1 MKFSHLRPILFAS
14 LALTLTAAS
23 AQAQTTLYWGGGTS
37 NVANGTALPTTVAGL
52 TGTWGNSTTNWSSAY
67 SPTVYA
73 AWGNGSVANL
83 GYFTDVSGNANMTI
97 SGNKTFN
104 GMVASLAAASSVNRL
119 FTMSATSNTTLTL
132 GGDVA
137 RFLISAAGNTNG
149 VVLGG
154 NLSLGASSTIL
165 LKDGAGLLQIS
176 GNNSDAFTGKVLIRS
191 GQLTK
196 GGGTSLAGV
205 TDFEVSGYRP
215 TATLAQTNGN
225 AGFTA
230 PTLTLNFA
238 NTAGNQTQINDDA
251 VINLGNRGTL
261 ILAGGNAAGTE
272 TIGSLVAQGT
282 GIIENRLGTAGQ
294 VVNFG
299 TLGRGTDG
307 RATYIVT
314 TNSDTLAQNIRITNT
329 TGLATNELLPWLSTS
344 RGEWLSINSTN
355 SNQLTRVAS
364 TNATLNAAN
373 WVSTYNGTSNVR
385 INGAMTNSL
394 TANLSLN
401 SLGFLGTASH
411 SDLNLGGNT
420 LTLDSGAL
428 GLGPESQ
435 NRNNILSNGTIRT
448 SSSKPLYINTGFS
461 NAANL
466 SLDAILAGNMDIYV
480 SGITTVNFGPVIA
493 AAGTPNTYN
502 GTVYVNSGSLVANK
516 DAAITGNVVVA
527 PGGSLLL
534 GRANA
539 TATTSNLTFA
549 RDAVFSTG
557 GFQSTLGGVVTMNG
571 SQWFMGNNVNGV
583 NLNNVGI
590 GLVFNG
596 GAVTY
601 SSSANGALNL
611 LTNVS
616 YAASSETQA
625 VFQRVNPSASAAN
638 GNFIINLNTGSNAGS
653 ANRTFDVADSI
664 TLAAGTP
671 EMLIDTVIANGGSG
685 TTTGGLI
692 KTGNGTLMLTGSNT
706 YTGGTTVNGG
716 TLQLGSITAAA
727 QSNLTGTFGSSGVDA
742 EIITFAN
749 PITGTMAFGQAVT
762 GSGIGGNR
770 TIAGILN
777 DYQVVVNG
785 STVGNATSAATNIA
799 LGAVNRIGSLS
810 GNVTINSGGTVL
822 VNGNA
827 TFSSNSSIA
836 INSGGTLLVDG
847 NTTFSSNSSI
857 AINSGG
863 FFRLGANGTAGSIG
877 TNSTLSNN
885 GTIVFQRSNT
895 LTQGTDFGSGISGTG
910 TLLQAGAGTTILAGT
925 NSFNGTVSVQSGS
938 LVLSGA
944 NAVGSSASLVIGNV
958 GATLSV
964 NASQTAGTLSGN
976 GSVLLASGQT
986 LTLASSSNSTFNG
999 QIQGAG
1005 NLAKA
1010 GTGTLTLA
1018 GANTNNGT
1026 ISISAGTLLFDGA
1039 NSLST
1044 SVASL
1049 NASTAAATLSLADG
1063 TTRNSTISG
1072 SLSLNASAFRF
1083 DLNNTTADFLLV
1095 GGNASLTG
1103 AGKIQLNLIAAP
1115 SSSRT
1120 WDLITATGGL
1130 TSDWVLDD
1138 TSFIPGDFT
1147 WSLSTV
1153 GSTLRLSA
1161 DPSLT
1166 SLWWSGN
1173 QSSLWTTAAN
1183 WSTNS
1188 AGSAASGSAPSSTID
1203 VIFSATVAGNRS
1215 TSLGA
1220 DMSIKSL
1227 RIDDSNDVSIAAGN
1241 TLTLTGSGAGIITIA
1256 AASGTTTID
1265 ATLAGGQAGL
1275 TKSGLGT
1282 LVMNAANSYS
1292 GATTLTAGTLQV
1304 ASLADGGVASSI
1316 GNSSSSASNLV
1327 LGTATLVYTGSN
1339 TTSNRN
1345 FTLSDTTSTTLRVD
1359 NTSTRLTL
1367 TGNSAATTGALVIQG
1382 PGTLALSGSNLH
1394 SGGTTLANGTLQINS
1409 SSALGS
1415 GLFTIQGGTI
1425 DNTSGAPMVLAN
1437 SQSWAGDFTFTGSS
1451 NLTTADVSLSGNR
1464 TVTTV
1469 SGILSVNGSVTG
1481 GGLTKSGAGTLVLA
1495 GNNSYGGSTTVTAG
1509 TLRLQGGAAI
1519 PDAGA
1524 LILNNS
1530 AGVAVSIQNS
1540 ETIGSLQGGGL
1551 SGGAVSIVANATLT
1565 VAETGNQTFAGT
1577 ISGAGN
1583 LTKSGAG
1590 TLTLANTMNATG
1602 GILISGGTLATG
1614 AANIFSSTASIIAN
1628 SATLRLGGNQ
1638 SISHFSGSN
1647 NNLDLSSYALT
1658 INTSGGLN
1666 SLIGGLIT
1674 GTNGTLI
1681 KNGASNLGI
1690 YSSSNTFSGQTILNA
1705 GSITVLNTGTH
1716 FGTSTVTI
1724 NNGTL
1729 TIGGV
1734 TPAVTTNIS
1743 NLVVV
1748 SGTIQS
1754 GGNASNTLTSNG
1766 SIIVE
1771 SGTISLPILGAA
1783 TLSKQSAGVF
1793 VLSGNNT
1800 YSGGTTVSAG
1810 TLRLSGNGTLGTGAI
1825 SISGG
1830 ELDLGAKSLTN
1841 TISGFTGGVLSNGT
1855 LTANGGN
1862 FNVSAGTITAVLAGT
1877 NGLAKSASGTVVLSA
1892 ANTYSGGTT
1901 VSAGT
1906 LRLSGNGTLGT
1917 GAISIS
1923 GGELDL
1929 GAKSLTNTISGLTGG
1944 VLSNGTLTANG
1955 GNFNVSAGTITAVLA
1970 GSNGLV
1976 KSGNGTVALSASNS
1990 YSGATTVNSGTLQ
2003 ATASGALGNS
2013 TVIDVNG
2020 GSFLVTAA
2028 NAVNDTAAINLG
2040 GGRMA
2045 VSGNFSENV
2054 GQLTLS
2060 ADSIIDFSGFSG
2072 VLRFSG
2078 VGSWASGA
2086 NLAIWNWSGT
2096 THYGTQINNYNTP
2109 SNLVFTTVTS
2119 NLTDNLANISFYSD
2133 SGNSFVGSGFEV
2145 SGFTGGGSQIIAVP
2159 ETETYFYAVA
2169 LLAGLVVQYL
2179 GRRAK
2184 RKPLEGHRPA

>member
-1 MKFSHLRPILFAS
+1 MKLLLLRLILFAS
-14 LALTLTAAS
+14 LALTLSLPLRAD
-23 AQAQTTLYWGGGTS
+23 LYWGGGASNITS
-37 NVANGTALPTTVAGL
+37 PTALPTTTAGGNGTWNTTLQNWALSQNGSSYGAWTNNQVANFGFYSNNASEAVTIAGNHTIGGL
-52 TGTWGNSTTNWSSAY
+52 VFSNQPATALNLVLTLNASSSQTLTLAGSSALFLITSSSSAFNGISIGNNITLGSGSATLTKDGTGRLVFGSSSGTANSNAFTGPLSVVSGLVLLDTASSMNGISTASVSTYRSDISAASATLVTGTVPYT
-67 SPTVYA
+67 SPVFQVNLANA
-73 AWGNGSVANL
+73 AGTKLS
-83 GYFTDVSGNANMTI
+83 D
-97 SGNKTFN
+97 
-104 GMVASLAAASSVNRL
+104 SLAVTLQRGEFNVQGGGVSSTETIGQIQLAPYGYLHTSAA
-119 FTMSATSNTTLTL
+119 TAGTTLTL
-132 GGDVA
+132 GNGTVGIDRGTTGLGTMVIGA
-137 RFLISAAGNTNG
+137 NTTTDALPVN
-149 VVLGG
+149 VVL
-154 NLSLGASSTIL
+154 S
-165 LKDGAGLLQIS
+165 
-176 GNNSDAFTGKVLIRS
+176 
-191 GQLTK
+191 
-196 GGGTSLAGV
+196 
-205 TDFEVSGYRP
+205 
-215 TATLAQTNGN
+215 
-225 AGFTA
+225 
-230 PTLTLNFA
+230 
-238 NTAGNQTQINDDA
+238 
-251 VINLGNRGTL
+251 
-261 ILAGGNAAGTE
+261 
-272 TIGSLVAQGT
+272 
-282 GIIENRLGTAGQ
+282 
-294 VVNFG
+294 
-299 TLGRGTDG
+299 
-307 RATYIVT
+307 
-314 TNSDTLAQNIRITNT
+314 NT
-329 TGLATNELLPWLSTS
+329 TGLSKDSLLPWLTTS
-344 RGEWLSINSTN
+344 RAEFVQISSSNNTITRIASTTANSTA
-355 SNQLTRVAS
+355 SNWAAS
-364 TNATLNAAN
+364 YNAT
-373 WVSTYNGTSNVR
+373 SNLRVTTALT
-385 INGAMTNSL
+385 GALGSNLTVNSY
-394 TANLSLN
+394 
-401 SLGFLGTASH
+401 GIIGHGTAS
-411 SDLNLGGNT
+411 LLEIGAGNT
-420 LTLDSGAL
+420 LTINSGAISMA
-428 GLGPESQ
+428 GSG
-435 NRNNILSNGTIRT
+435 NVNYGFSNGTLT
-448 SSSKPLYINTGFS
+448 SGTDKLYLHTGVANSSTLTINSSISGTLDIIKSGAVAAALGGTVANTYTGNLIVNSGDLTLAKSGAVTGAAFVRGGALLSIS
-461 NAANL
+461 NATALAATSNVTVDKKGVLVLGAAANL
-466 SLDAILAGNMDIYV
+466 GGAITLNGGQILQGNTDP
-480 SGITTVNFGPVIA
+480 TF
-493 AAGTPNTYN
+493 
-502 GTVYVNSGSLVANK
+502 SGS
-516 DAAITGNVVVA
+516 
-527 PGGSLLL
+527 
-534 GRANA
+534 
-539 TATTSNLTFA
+539 
-549 RDAVFSTG
+549 
-557 GFQSTLGGVVTMNG
+557 GF
-571 SQWFMGNNVNGV
+571 
-583 NLNNVGI
+583 
-590 GLVFNG
+590 GLQFNG
-596 GAVTY
+596 GLYAFSNTNFPKI
-601 SSSANGALNL
+601 ANL

-616 YAASSETQA
+616 YAESSTESA
-625 VFQRVNPSASAAN
+625 VIRNISN
-638 GNFIINLNTGSNAGS
+638 GTGNLTIQLNTGASAGNAERVFQIG
-653 ANRTFDVADSI
+653 DSLS
-664 TLAAGTP
+664 LAAGTA
-671 EMLIDTVIANGGSG
+671 EMVVEVAIANGGSG
-685 TTTGGLI
+685 STTGSLR
-692 KTGNGTLMLTGSNT
+692 KTGNGTLQFLAPMT
-706 YTGGTTVNGG
+706 YTGGTVIDAG
-716 TLQLGSITAAA
+716 TLQLSTVSRDAKTG
-727 QSNLTGTFGSSGVDA
+727 LTGTTTSLTPKTLTFVEPVASTFIVGQTLNGTNIA
-742 EIITFAN
+742 AGAKIID
-749 PITGTMAFGQAVT
+749 
-762 GSGIGGNR
+762 
-770 TIAGILN
+770 ILN
-777 DYQVVVNG
+777 DYQVVMSAG
-785 STVGNATSAATNIA
+785 ATATGNATNIA
-799 LGAVNRIGSLS
+799 SGNLSLTGRLA
-810 GNVTINSGGTVL
+810 GNVTINSGGT
-822 VNGNA
+822 
-827 TFSSNSSIA
+827 F
-836 INSGGTLLVDG
+836 LVDG
-847 NTTFSSNSSI
+847 NTTFSSGSSI

-863 FFRLGANGTAGSIG
+863 FLRLGANGTAGSIG

-885 GTIVFQRSNT
+885 GTIVFQRSDT
-895 LTQGTDFGSGISGTG
+895 LTQGTDFANGISGTG
-910 TLLQAGAGTTILAGT
+910 TLLQAGSGTTILGGT

-938 LVLSGA
+938 LVLSAA

-964 NASQTAGTLSGN
+964 NASQSAGTLSGN
-976 GSVLLASGQT
+976 GSVVLASSQT

-1026 ISISAGTLLFDGA
+1026 ISISAGTLLFQGA
-1039 NSLST
+1039 SSLST

-1049 NASTAAATLSLADG
+1049 NASTANATLSLADG

-1083 DLNNTTADFLLV
+1083 DLNGTTADFLSV

-1115 SSSRT
+1115 SSGTQRT
-1120 WDLITATGGL
+1120 WDLITAAGAGGL

-1138 TSFIPGDFT
+1138 QSFAAGDFT

-1153 GSTLRLSA
+1153 SNNTTLRLSA
-1161 DPSLT
+1161 NPLES

-1188 AGSAASGSAPSSTID
+1188 AGSAASGSAPSPTID

-1220 DMSIKSL
+1220 DISIKSL
-1227 RIDDSNDVSIAAGN
+1227 RIDDSNGVSIAAGN
-1241 TLTLTGSGAGIITIA
+1241 TLTLTGSGAGVITIA
-1256 AASGTTTID
+1256 ATSGTTTIN
-1265 ATLAGGQAGL
+1265 ATLAGAQAGL

-1282 LVMNAANSYS
+1282 LVLNAANSYS

-1304 ASLADGGVASSI
+1304 ANLADGGVASSI
-1316 GNSSSSASNLV
+1316 GNSNSSASNLV

-1345 FTLSDTTSTTLRVD
+1345 FTLTDGASTTLRVD
-1359 NTSTRLTL
+1359 NASSRLTL

-1409 SSALGS
+1409 SSALGT

-1437 SQSWAGDFTFTGSS
+1437 SQSWAGDFTFTGSN

-1469 SGILSVNGSVTG
+1469 SGTLSINGSVTG

-1495 GNNSYGGSTTVTAG
+1495 GNSSYSGSTTVTAG
-1509 TLRLQGGAAI
+1509 SLRLQGGAAI

-1524 LILNNS
+1524 LILSNS

-1551 SGGAVSIVANATLT
+1551 SGGAVSIAANATLT

-1583 LTKSGAG
+1583 FTKSGAG

-1602 GILISGGTLATG
+1602 GIQVTGGTLATG
-1614 AANIFSSTASIIAN
+1614 AANIFSSSASILVGN
-1628 SATLRLGGNQ
+1628 ATLRLGGNQ
-1638 SISHFSGSN
+1638 TISYIGPITGTTN
-1647 NNLDLSSYALT
+1647 NVDLSTYALT
-1658 INTSGGLN
+1658 INATPGSTSN
-1666 SLIGGLIT
+1666 IGGNIT
-1674 GTNGTLI
+1674 GTNAMLIKAGTGTLDLY
-1681 KNGASNLGI
+1681 K
-1690 YSSSNTFSGQTILNA
+1690 SNTFSGQTILNE
-1705 GSITVLNTGTH
+1705 GQIRVYNSGMS

-1724 NNGTL
+1724 NSGTL
-1729 TIGGV
+1729 TISNAGLP
-1734 TPAVTTNIS
+1734 TITEIS
-1743 NLVVV
+1743 NLIVA
-1748 SGTIQS
+1748 GGLIQT
-1754 GGNASNTLTSNG
+1754 GGNASSALTSNG
-1766 SIIVE
+1766 SIIVQ
-1771 SGTISLPILGAA
+1771 SGTISTPILGAA

-1810 TLRLSGNGTLGTGAI
+1810 ILRLSGNGTLGTGAI
-1825 SISGG
+1825 SISDG

-1877 NGLAKSASGTVVLSA
+1877 NGLVKSADGTVVLGA

-1906 LRLSGNGTLGT
+1906 LRLSGNGTLGA

-2028 NAVNDTAAINLG
+2028 NAVNDNAAINLG

-2119 NLTDNLANISFYSD
+2119 NLTNNLANISFYSD

-2169 LLAGLVVQYL
+2169 LLVGLVVQYL
-2179 GRRAK
+2179 RRRAK

>member
-1 MKFSHLRPILFAS
+1 MKSSLLRLILFAS
-14 LALTLTAAS
+14 LALTLMAAS
-23 AQAQTTLYWGGGTS
+23 AQAQTTLYWAGGTS

-73 AWGNGSVANL
+73 AWGNGSIANL
-83 GYFTDVSGNANMTI
+83 GYFTDASGNANMTI

-104 GMVASLAAASSVNRL
+104 GMVASLTAASSSNRL
-119 FTMSATSNTTLTL
+119 FNMSATSNTTLTL
-132 GGDVA
+132 GGSSA
-137 RFLISAAGNTNG
+137 LFLISATSNTNG

-165 LKDGAGLLQIS
+165 RKDGAGLLQIS

-191 GQLTK
+191 GVFSK

-225 AGFTA
+225 QGFTA

-238 NTAGNQTQINDDA
+238 STAGTQTQINDAA
-251 VINLGNRGTL
+251 VINLGNRGIL
-261 ILAGGNAAGTE
+261 SLAGGNATGTE

-282 GIIENRLGTAGQ
+282 GFINNNAGTAGQ
-294 VVNFG
+294 TVNFG
-299 TLGRGTDG
+299 TLTRGTAG
-307 RATYIVT
+307 RATYIVIPS
-314 TNSDTLAQNIRITNT
+314 SDTLVQNIRITNT
-329 TGLATNELLPWLSTS
+329 TGLTTDTLLPWLSTS

-364 TNATLNAAN
+364 TNADLNAAN

-385 INGAMTNSL
+385 IQGAMTNSL

-401 SLGFLGTASH
+401 SLGFLGTSANTTL
-411 SDLNLGGNT
+411 DLGGNT

-428 GLGPESQ
+428 GLGPES
-435 NRNNILSNGTIRT
+435 NNKNNILSNGTIRT

-480 SGITTVNFGPVIA
+480 SGITYVNFGPVTA

-502 GTVYVNSGSLVANK
+502 GTVYVNSGSLVVNK

-527 PGGSLLL
+527 PGGGLYL
-534 GRANA
+534 GRVNA
-539 TATTSNLTFA
+539 LATTSNLTLA
-549 RDAVFSTG
+549 RDAVLGTG
-557 GFQSTLGGVVTMNG
+557 GHQSTLGGVVTMNG
-571 SQWFMGNNVNGV
+571 SQWLLGNNGAGI
-583 NLNNVGI
+583 NLNNAGT

-601 SSSANGALNL
+601 SSTSAGALNL

-625 VFQRVNPSASAAN
+625 VFQRVNPINGAAN
-638 GNFIINLNTGSNAGS
+638 GNFIINLNTGANTAT
-653 ANRTFDVADSI
+653 ANRTFDVADSS
-664 TLAAGTP
+664 TLSASTP
-671 EMLIDTVIANGGSG
+671 EMVIDTVIANGGSG

-727 QSNLTGTFGSSGVDA
+727 QGNLTGTFSSSGVEG
-742 EIITFAN
+742 EIITFAA
-749 PITGTMAFGQAVT
+749 PITGTMAFGQTVT
-762 GSGIGGNR
+762 GTNIGANR

-785 STVGNATSAATNIA
+785 SSVGTANSAATDIA
-799 LGAVNRIGSLS
+799 LGAVDRIGSLA

-822 VNGNA
+822 VSA
-827 TFSSNSSIA
+827 
-836 INSGGTLLVDG
+836 
-847 NTTFSSNSSI
+847 NTTFASGSSI

-863 FFRLGANGTAGSIG
+863 FLLLGSNGTAGSIG
-877 TNSTLSNN
+877 TNSSLSNN

-895 LTQGTDFGSGISGTG
+895 LTQGTDFGSGISGNG
-910 TLLQAGAGTTILAGT
+910 TLLQAGSGTTILAGT
-925 NSFNGTVSVQSGS
+925 NSFNGTVSVLSGS

-976 GSVLLASGQT
+976 GSVMLASSQT

-999 QIQGAG
+999 QIQGPG

-1018 GANTNNGT
+1018 GTNTNNGT

-1083 DLNNTTADFLLV
+1083 DLNNTTADFLSV

-1115 SSSRT
+1115 SSGTQRT
-1120 WDLITATGGL
+1120 WDLITAAGAGGL
-1130 TSDWVLDD
+1130 TSNWVLDD
-1138 TSFIPGDFT
+1138 TSFTPGDFT

-1153 GSTLRLSA
+1153 GSTLKLSA
-1161 DPSLT
+1161 APSLT

-1265 ATLAGGQAGL
+1265 ATLAGAQAGL

-1282 LVMNAANSYS
+1282 LVLNAANSYS

-1304 ASLADGGVASSI
+1304 ANLADGGVASSI

-1359 NTSTRLTL
+1359 NASTRLTL

-1394 SGGTTLANGTLQINS
+1394 SGGTTLTNGTLQINT
-1409 SSALGS
+1409 SSALGT
-1415 GLFTIQGGTI
+1415 GLFTIQGGTV

-1437 SQSWAGDFTFTGSS
+1437 SQSWAGDFTFTGSN

-1464 TVTTV
+1464 SVATA
-1469 SGILSVNGSVTG
+1469 SGTLSINGSVTG

-1524 LILNNS
+1524 LILSNS

-1551 SGGAVSIVANATLT
+1551 SGGAVSIAANATLT

-1583 LTKSGAG
+1583 FTKSGSG

-1602 GILISGGTLATG
+1602 GIQVSGGILATG
-1614 AANIFSSTASIIAN
+1614 AANIFSPSASILVGN
-1628 SATLRLGGNQ
+1628 ATLRLGGNQ
-1638 SISHFSGSN
+1638 TISYIGPITGTTN
-1647 NNLDLSSYALT
+1647 NVDLSTYALT
-1658 INTSGGLN
+1658 INATSGSTSN
-1666 SLIGGLIT
+1666 IGGFIT
-1674 GTNGTLI
+1674 GTNATLI
-1681 KNGASNLGI
+1681 KAGTGTLDL
-1690 YSSSNTFSGQTILNA
+1690 YKSNTFSGQTILNEGA
-1705 GSITVLNTGTH
+1705 IRVFNTGMS

-1729 TIGGV
+1729 TISNAGL
-1734 TPAVTTNIS
+1734 PTTTEIS
-1743 NLVVV
+1743 NLIV
-1748 SGTIQS
+1748 SGGLIQT
-1754 GGNASNTLTSNG
+1754 GGNASSALTSNG
-1766 SIIVE
+1766 SITVQ
-1771 SGTISLPILGAA
+1771 SGTISAPILGAA
-1783 TLSKQSAGVF
+1783 TLNKQSAGVF
-1793 VLSGNNT
+1793 LLSGNNT

-1810 TLRLSGNGTLGTGAI
+1810 TLCLSGNGTLGTGAI

-1841 TISGFTGGVLSNGT
+1841 TISGLTGGVLSNGT

-1862 FNVSAGTITAVLAGT
+1862 FNVSAGTITAVLAGS
-1877 NGLAKSASGTVVLSA
+1877 NGVNKTDSGTVVLSA

-1917 GAISIS
+1917 GGISIS

-2003 ATASGALGNS
+2003 AAASGALGNS
-2013 TVIDVNG
+2013 TVINING
-2020 GSFLVTAA
+2020 GSLLVTAA

-2045 VSGNFSENV
+2045 ASGNFSETV
-2054 GQLTLS
+2054 GALTLS
-2060 ADSIIDFSGFSG
+2060 ANSIIDFSGFVG
-2072 VLRFSG
+2072 TLRFSG
-2078 VGSWASGA
+2078 IGSWASGA

-2096 THYGTQINNYNTP
+2096 TQYGTQVNNYANP

-2145 SGFTGGGSQIIAVP
+2145 SGFSGGGSQIIAVP

-2169 LLAGLVVQYL
+2169 LLAGIVVQHL
-2179 GRRAK
+2179 RRRAK
-2184 RKPLEGHRPA
+2184 RKPLEGLRPA

>member
-1 MKFSHLRPILFAS
+1 MKLLLLRLILFAS

-37 NVANGTALPTTVAGL
+37 NVVNGTALPTLSANL
-52 TGTWGNSTTNWSSAY
+52 TGTWDTSTTNWSNAY

-73 AWGNGSVANL
+73 AWGNGSIANL
-83 GYFTDVSGNANMTI
+83 GYFTNASGNANMTI

-104 GMVASLAAASSVNRL
+104 GMVASLTAASSFNRL
-119 FTMSATSNTTLTL
+119 FNMSANSATTLTL
-132 GGDVA
+132 GGGDA
-137 RFLISAAGNTNG
+137 LFLISAVSNTNG

-165 LKDGAGLLQIS
+165 RKDGAGLLQIS

-191 GQLTK
+191 GVFSK
-196 GGGTSLAGV
+196 GSGTSLAGV

-215 TATLAQTNGN
+215 TATLASSNGN
-225 AGFTA
+225 AGFTV
-230 PTLTLNFA
+230 PTLTLGFA
-238 NTAGNQTQINDDA
+238 STAGTQTQINDAA

-261 ILAGGNAAGTE
+261 NLAGGNATGTE

-282 GIIENRLGTAGQ
+282 GFINNSAGTAGQ
-294 VVNFG
+294 TVNFG
-299 TLGRGTDG
+299 TLTRGTAG
-307 RATYIVT
+307 RATYIVIPS
-314 TNSDTLAQNIRITNT
+314 SDTLVQNIRITNT
-329 TGLATNELLPWLSTS
+329 TGLTTDTLLPWLSTS

-364 TNATLNAAN
+364 TNADLNAAN
-373 WVSTYNGTSNVR
+373 WGTTYNGTSNVR
-385 INGAMTNSL
+385 INGVMTNSL
-394 TANLSLN
+394 TGNLSLN
-401 SLGFLGTASH
+401 SLGILGTG
-411 SDLNLGGNT
+411 SDPNLNLGGNT
-420 LTLDSGAL
+420 LTLNSGAL
-428 GLGPESQ
+428 GLSPSGT
-435 NRNNILSNGTIRT
+435 NVNYTISNGTIQT
-448 SSSKPLYINTGFS
+448 SSSNPLYINTGS
-461 NAANL
+461 NSISNL
-466 SLDAILAGNMDIYV
+466 TLDAILAGNMDIYI
-480 SGITTVNFGPVIA
+480 SGITSVILGPTTA

-527 PGGSLLL
+527 PGGGLYL

-539 TATTSNLTFA
+539 TATTSNLTFG

-557 GFQSTLGGVVTMNG
+557 ALTPTLGGVVTMNG
-571 SQWFMGNNVNGV
+571 SQWLIVNNSSGVTLNGT
-583 NLNNVGI
+583 GT
-590 GLVFNG
+590 GLAFNG

-601 SSSANGALNL
+601 SSSASGVLNL

-625 VFQRVNPSASAAN
+625 VFQRVNSFSSPTN
-638 GNFIINLNTGSNAGS
+638 GNFIINLNTGVNTAT
-653 ANRTFDVADSI
+653 ANRTFDVADSS

-727 QSNLTGTFGSSGVDA
+727 SSNLTGTFTGTSAVESEVL
-742 EIITFAN
+742 TFAA
-749 PITGTMAFGQAVT
+749 PITGTMAFGQTIT
-762 GSGIGGNR
+762 GTGIGGNR
-770 TIAGILN
+770 SIAGILN

-785 STVGNATSAATNIA
+785 SFVGSANSAATDIA
-799 LGAVNRIGSLS
+799 LGAVNRIGSLA

-822 VNGNA
+822 VSA
-827 TFSSNSSIA
+827 
-836 INSGGTLLVDG
+836 
-847 NTTFSSNSSI
+847 NTTFSSGSSI

-863 FFRLGANGTAGSIG
+863 FLRLGANGTAGSIG

-895 LTQGTDFGSGISGTG
+895 LTQGTDFANGISGTG
-910 TLLQAGAGTTILAGT
+910 TLLQAGSGTTILGGT

-976 GSVLLASGQT
+976 GSVVLASSQT
-986 LTLASSSNSTFNG
+986 LTLASSSNSTFDG

-1026 ISISAGTLLFDGA
+1026 ISISAGTLLFQGA
-1039 NSLST
+1039 SSLST

-1049 NASTAAATLSLADG
+1049 NASTANATLSLADG

-1083 DLNNTTADFLLV
+1083 DLNGTTADFLSV

-1115 SSSRT
+1115 SSGTQRT
-1120 WDLITATGGL
+1120 WDLITAAGAGGL
-1130 TSDWVLDD
+1130 TSNWVLDD
-1138 TSFIPGDFT
+1138 QSFAAGDFT

-1153 GSTLRLSA
+1153 SNNTTLRLSA
-1161 DPSLT
+1161 DPLQS

-1173 QSSLWTTAAN
+1173 QSSLWTNAAN

-1188 AGSAASGSAPSSTID
+1188 AGSSASGSAPSSTID

-1220 DMSIKSL
+1220 DTSIQSL
-1227 RIDDSNDVSIAAGN
+1227 RIDDSNDVSIAVGN
-1241 TLTLTGSGAGIITIA
+1241 TLTLTGSGAGVITIA
-1256 AASGTTTID
+1256 ATSGTTTIN
-1265 ATLAGGQAGL
+1265 ATLAGAQAGL

-1282 LVMNAANSYS
+1282 LVLNAANSYS

-1304 ASLADGGVASSI
+1304 ANLADGGVASSI

-1345 FTLSDTTSTTLRVD
+1345 FTLSDSASTTLRVD
-1359 NTSTRLTL
+1359 NASSRLTL

-1409 SSALGS
+1409 NSALGS

-1464 TVTTV
+1464 TVTTA
-1469 SGILSVNGSVTG
+1469 SGTLSINGSVTG

-1495 GNNSYGGSTTVTAG
+1495 GNNSYSGSTTVTAG
-1509 TLRLQGGAAI
+1509 SLRLQGGAAI

-1524 LILNNS
+1524 LILSNS

-1551 SGGAVSIVANATLT
+1551 TGGSVSIAANATLT

-1583 LTKSGAG
+1583 FTKSGAG
-1590 TLTLANTMNATG
+1590 TLTLSNTMNATG
-1602 GILISGGTLATG
+1602 AILISGGTLATG
-1614 AANIFSSTASIIAN
+1614 AADIFSSSASIIAN
-1628 SATLRLGGNQ
+1628 SSTLRLGGNQ
-1638 SISHFSGSN
+1638 TLSGFSGSSSG
-1647 NNLDLSSYALT
+1647 LDLSSYALT
-1658 INTSGGLN
+1658 ITSGT
-1666 SLIGGLIT
+1666 IGGLIA

-1681 KNGASNLGI
+1681 KNGASGFSI
-1690 YSSSNTFSGQTILNA
+1690 FSTANTFSGQTILNA

-1729 TIGGV
+1729 TIGS
-1734 TPAVTTNIS
+1734 TSLPTTTNIS

-1754 GGNASNTLTSNG
+1754 GGNASNALTSNG
-1766 SIIVE
+1766 SITVQ

-1810 TLRLSGNGTLGTGAI
+1810 TLRLSGNGTLGSGAI

-1841 TISGFTGGVLSNGT
+1841 TISAFTGGVLSNGT
-1855 LTANGGN
+1855 LTADGGN
-1862 FNVSAGTITAVLAGT
+1862 FNVSAGTITAVLAGS
-1877 NGLAKSASGTVVLSA
+1877 NGLVKSASGTVVLSA
-1892 ANTYSGGTT
+1892 ANNYSGGTT

-1929 GAKSLTNTISGLTGG
+1929 GAKSLSNTISGLTGG

-1955 GNFNVSAGTITAVLA
+1955 GNFNVSAGTISAVLA

-1990 YSGATTVNSGTLQ
+1990 YSGATTVNAGTLQ
-2003 ATASGALGNS
+2003 AAASGAMGNS
-2013 TVIDVNG
+2013 TVINVNG
-2020 GSFLVTAA
+2020 GSFLVTAD
-2028 NAVNDTAAINLG
+2028 NGVNETAAINLG

-2045 VSGNFSENV
+2045 VSGNFNETV
-2054 GQLTLS
+2054 GALTLS
-2060 ADSIIDFSGFSG
+2060 ANSVIDFSGFSG

-2096 THYGTQINNYNTP
+2096 TQYGTQINNYANP
-2109 SNLVFTTVTS
+2109 SNLVFSTVTS

-2145 SGFTGGGSQIIAVP
+2145 TGFSGGGSQIIAVP

-2169 LLAGLVVQYL
+2169 LLAGVVVQYL
-2179 GRRAK
+2179 RRRAK

>member
-73 AWGNGSVANL
+73 AWGNGSIANL

-104 GMVASLAAASSVNRL
+104 GMVASLASANSTNRRFNL
-119 FTMSATSNTTLTL
+119 SANSATTLTL
-132 GGDVA
+132 GGSSA
-137 RFLISAAGNTNG
+137 RFLISAASNTNG

-165 LKDGAGLLQIS
+165 LKDGVGLLELS

-191 GQLTK
+191 GVFSK
-196 GGGTSLAGV
+196 GSGTSLAGV

-230 PTLTLNFA
+230 PTLTLNLA
-238 NTAGNQTQINDDA
+238 NTAGTQTQINDAA

-261 ILAGGNAAGTE
+261 ILAGGNAAGIE

-282 GIIENRLGTAGQ
+282 GIIENRAGTAGQ

-299 TLGRGTDG
+299 TLGRGADG

-314 TNSDTLAQNIRITNT
+314 TNSDTLNQNIRITNA

-355 SNQLTRVAS
+355 SNQLTRVTS
-364 TNATLNAAN
+364 TNADLNAAN

-385 INGAMTNSL
+385 IHGVMTNSL

-401 SLGFLGTASH
+401 SLGFLGTSANTTL
-411 SDLNLGGNT
+411 DLGGNT

-428 GLGPESQ
+428 GLGPEGN

-466 SLDAILAGNMDIYV
+466 SLDAILTGNMDIYV
-480 SGITTVNFGPVIA
+480 SGITTVNFGPVTA

-571 SQWFMGNNVNGV
+571 SQWFMGNNNTGLF
-583 NLNNVGI
+583 LNNAGT

-601 SSSANGALNL
+601 SSTANGALNL

-625 VFQRVNPSASAAN
+625 VFQRVNPATSATN
-638 GNFIINLNTGSNAGS
+638 GNFIINLNTGANTAT

-727 QSNLTGTFGSSGVDA
+727 QSNLAGTFSSTGVEA

-762 GSGIGGNR
+762 GTGIGGNR

-785 STVGNATSAATNIA
+785 STVGNATIAATNIA

-822 VNGNA
+822 VSA
-827 TFSSNSSIA
+827 
-836 INSGGTLLVDG
+836 
-847 NTTFSSNSSI
+847 NTTFSSGSSI

-863 FFRLGANGTAGSIG
+863 FLRLGANGTAGSIG

-895 LTQGTDFGSGISGTG
+895 LTQGTDFANGISGNG
-910 TLLQAGAGTTILAGT
+910 TLLQAGSGTTILAGT

-958 GATLSV
+958 GGATLSV
-964 NASQTAGTLSGN
+964 NASQSAGTLSGGGAIG
-976 GSVLLASGQT
+976 GSVVLASGQT

-1010 GTGTLTLA
+1010 GSGTLTLA
-1018 GANTNNGT
+1018 GTNTNNGT
-1026 ISISAGTLLFDGA
+1026 ISISAGTLLFDGD

-1049 NASTAAATLSLADG
+1049 NASTALATLSLADG

-1083 DLNNTTADFLLV
+1083 DLDDDTADFLSV

-1115 SSSRT
+1115 TSPRT
-1120 WDLITATGGL
+1120 WNLITANGAGGL

-1138 TSFIPGDFT
+1138 TSFNPGDFT
-1147 WSLSTV
+1147 WSLTTV
-1153 GSTLRLSA
+1153 SGNTLRLSA
-1161 DPSLT
+1161 AENQS

-1173 QSSLWTTAAN
+1173 QSNLWTDASN

-1188 AGSAASGSAPSSTID
+1188 AGSAVSGSAPSSTID

-1241 TLTLTGSGAGIITIA
+1241 TLTLIGSGAGVITIA
-1256 AASGTTTID
+1256 AASGTATIN
-1265 ATLAGGQAGL
+1265 ATLAGSQAGL

-1282 LVMNAANSYS
+1282 LVLNAANSYS

-1304 ASLADGGVASSI
+1304 ANLADGGLASSI

-1345 FTLSDTTSTTLRVD
+1345 FTLTDLMSTTLRVD
-1359 NTSTRLTL
+1359 NASTRLTL

-1394 SGGTTLANGTLQINS
+1394 SGGTTLANGTLQINT
-1409 SSALGS
+1409 SSALGL

-1437 SQSWAGDFTFTGSS
+1437 SQSWAGDFTFTGSN

-1469 SGILSVNGSVTG
+1469 SGTLSINGSVTG

-1495 GNNSYGGSTTVTAG
+1495 GNSSYSGSTTVTAG

-1524 LILNNS
+1524 LILSNS

-1551 SGGAVSIVANATLT
+1551 SGGAVSIAANATLT

-1583 LTKSGAG
+1583 FTKSGAG

-1602 GILISGGTLATG
+1602 GIQVTGGTLATG
-1614 AANIFSSTASIIAN
+1614 AANIFSSSASILVGN
-1628 SATLRLGGNQ
+1628 ATLRLGGNQ
-1638 SISHFSGSN
+1638 TISYIGPITGTTN
-1647 NNLDLSSYALT
+1647 NVDLSTYALT
-1658 INTSGGLN
+1658 INATPGSTSN
-1666 SLIGGLIT
+1666 IGGNIT
-1674 GTNGTLI
+1674 GTSAMLIKAGTGTLDLY
-1681 KNGASNLGI
+1681 K
-1690 YSSSNTFSGQTILNA
+1690 SNTFSGQTILSE
-1705 GSITVLNTGTH
+1705 GQIRVVNTGMH
-1716 FGTSTVTI
+1716 FGTSNVTI
-1724 NNGTL
+1724 NSGTL
-1729 TIGGV
+1729 TIGNNN
-1734 TPAVTTNIS
+1734 PTTTDIS

-1754 GGNASNTLTSNG
+1754 GGNASSALSSNG
-1766 SIIVE
+1766 SIIVQ
-1771 SGTISLPILGAA
+1771 SGTI
-1783 TLSKQSAGVF
+1783 
-1793 VLSGNNT
+1793 
-1800 YSGGTTVSAG
+1800 
-1810 TLRLSGNGTLGTGAI
+1810 
-1825 SISGG
+1825 
-1830 ELDLGAKSLTN
+1830 
-1841 TISGFTGGVLSNGT
+1841 
-1855 LTANGGN
+1855 
-1862 FNVSAGTITAVLAGT
+1862 
-1877 NGLAKSASGTVVLSA
+1877 
-1892 ANTYSGGTT
+1892 
-1901 VSAGT
+1901 
-1906 LRLSGNGTLGT
+1906 
-1917 GAISIS
+1917 
-1923 GGELDL
+1923 
-1929 GAKSLTNTISGLTGG
+1929 
-1944 VLSNGTLTANG
+1944 
-1955 GNFNVSAGTITAVLA
+1955 
-1970 GSNGLV
+1970 
-1976 KSGNGTVALSASNS
+1976 
-1990 YSGATTVNSGTLQ
+1990 
-2003 ATASGALGNS
+2003 
-2013 TVIDVNG
+2013 
-2020 GSFLVTAA
+2020 
-2028 NAVNDTAAINLG
+2028 
-2040 GGRMA
+2040 
-2045 VSGNFSENV
+2045 
-2054 GQLTLS
+2054 
-2060 ADSIIDFSGFSG
+2060 
-2072 VLRFSG
+2072 
-2078 VGSWASGA
+2078 
-2086 NLAIWNWSGT
+2086 
-2096 THYGTQINNYNTP
+2096 
-2109 SNLVFTTVTS
+2109 
-2119 NLTDNLANISFYSD
+2119 
-2133 SGNSFVGSGFEV
+2133 
-2145 SGFTGGGSQIIAVP
+2145 
-2159 ETETYFYAVA
+2159 
-2169 LLAGLVVQYL
+2169 
-2179 GRRAK
+2179 
-2184 RKPLEGHRPA
+2184 

>member
-1 MKFSHLRPILFAS
+1 MKLLLLRLILFAS

-37 NVANGTALPTTVAGL
+37 NVVNGTALPTLSANL
-52 TGTWGNSTTNWSSAY
+52 TGTWDTSTTNWSNAY

-73 AWGNGSVANL
+73 AWGNGSIANL
-83 GYFTDVSGNANMTI
+83 GYFTNASGNANMTI

-104 GMVASLAAASSVNRL
+104 GMVASLTAASSFNRL
-119 FTMSATSNTTLTL
+119 FNMSANSATTLTL
-132 GGDVA
+132 GGGDA
-137 RFLISAAGNTNG
+137 LFLISAVSNTNG

-165 LKDGAGLLQIS
+165 RKDGAGLLQIS

-191 GQLTK
+191 GVFSK
-196 GGGTSLAGV
+196 GSGTSLAGV

-215 TATLAQTNGN
+215 TATLASSNGN
-225 AGFTA
+225 AGFTV
-230 PTLTLNFA
+230 PTLTLGFA
-238 NTAGNQTQINDDA
+238 STAGTQTQINDAA

-261 ILAGGNAAGTE
+261 NLAGGNATGTE

-282 GIIENRLGTAGQ
+282 GFINNSAGTAGQ
-294 VVNFG
+294 TVNFG
-299 TLGRGTDG
+299 TLTRGTAG
-307 RATYIVT
+307 RATYIVIPS
-314 TNSDTLAQNIRITNT
+314 SDTLVQNIRITNT
-329 TGLATNELLPWLSTS
+329 TGLTTDTLLPWLSTS

-364 TNATLNAAN
+364 TNADLNAAN

-385 INGAMTNSL
+385 INGVMTNSL

-401 SLGFLGTASH
+401 SLGILGTAS
-411 SDLNLGGNT
+411 DPNLNLGGNT
-420 LTLDSGAL
+420 LTLNSGAL
-428 GLGPESQ
+428 GLSPSTAG
-435 NRNNILSNGTIRT
+435 NNTISNGTIRT
-448 SSSKPLYINTGFS
+448 SSSNPLYINTGYNSVS
-461 NAANL
+461 NL
-466 SLDAILAGNMDIYV
+466 TLDAILAGNMDIYI
-480 SGITTVNFGPVIA
+480 SGITSVILGPTTA

-527 PGGSLLL
+527 PGGGLYL

-539 TATTSNLTFA
+539 TATTSNLTFG

-557 GFQSTLGGVVTMNG
+557 SLTSTLGGVVTMNG
-571 SQWFMGNNVNGV
+571 SQWLIVNNSSGVTLNGT
-583 NLNNVGI
+583 GT
-590 GLVFNG
+590 GLAFNG

-601 SSSANGALNL
+601 SSSASGALNL

-625 VFQRVNPSASAAN
+625 VFQRVNPQNTATN
-638 GNFIINLNTGSNAGS
+638 GNFIINLNTGANTAT
-653 ANRTFDVADSI
+653 ANRTFDIVDSS
-664 TLAAGTP
+664 TLAAATP

-727 QSNLTGTFGSSGVDA
+727 SSNLTGTFTSTSAV
-742 EIITFAN
+742 ESEVLTFAA
-749 PITGTMAFGQAVT
+749 PITGTMAFGQTIT
-762 GSGIGGNR
+762 GTGIGGNR
-770 TIAGILN
+770 SIAGILN

-785 STVGNATSAATNIA
+785 ATVGSANSAATDIA
-799 LGAVNRIGSLS
+799 LGAVNRIGSLA

-822 VNGNA
+822 VSA
-827 TFSSNSSIA
+827 
-836 INSGGTLLVDG
+836 
-847 NTTFSSNSSI
+847 NTTFSSGSSI

-863 FFRLGANGTAGSIG
+863 FLRLGANGTAGSIG

-885 GTIVFQRSNT
+885 GTIVFQRSDT
-895 LTQGTDFGSGISGTG
+895 LTQGTDFANGISGTG
-910 TLLQAGAGTTILAGT
+910 TLLQAGSGTTILAGT

-976 GSVLLASGQT
+976 GSVVLASSQT

-1010 GTGTLTLA
+1010 GNGTLTLA

-1039 NSLST
+1039 SSLST

-1049 NASTAAATLSLADG
+1049 NASTANATLSLADG

-1083 DLNNTTADFLLV
+1083 DLNGTTADFLSV

-1115 SSSRT
+1115 SSGTQRT
-1120 WDLITATGGL
+1120 WDLITAAGAGGL
-1130 TSDWVLDD
+1130 TSNWVLDD
-1138 TSFIPGDFT
+1138 QSFAAGDFT

-1153 GSTLRLSA
+1153 SNNTTLRLSA
-1161 DPSLT
+1161 DPLQS
-1166 SLWWSGN
+1166 SFWWSGN

-1188 AGSAASGSAPSSTID
+1188 AGSSASGSAPSSTID

-1220 DMSIKSL
+1220 DMSIQSL
-1227 RIDDSNDVSIAAGN
+1227 RIDDSNGVSIAAGN
-1241 TLTLTGSGAGIITIA
+1241 TLTLTGSGAGVITIA
-1256 AASGTTTID
+1256 ATSGTTTIN
-1265 ATLAGGQAGL
+1265 ATLAGAQAGL
-1275 TKSGLGT
+1275 TKSGSGT
-1282 LVMNAANSYS
+1282 LVLNAANSYS

-1304 ASLADGGVASSI
+1304 ANLADGGLASSI

-1327 LGTATLVYTGSN
+1327 LGNATLAYTGSN

-1345 FTLSDTTSTTLRVD
+1345 FTLSDNASTTLRVD
-1359 NTSTRLTL
+1359 NASSRLTL

-1425 DNTSGAPMVLAN
+1425 DNTSGAPMVLSN

-1464 TVTTV
+1464 TVTTA
-1469 SGILSVNGSVTG
+1469 SGTLSINGSVTG

-1495 GNNSYGGSTTVTAG
+1495 GSNSYSGSTTVTAG
-1509 TLRLQGGAAI
+1509 SLRLQGGAAI

-1524 LILNNS
+1524 LILSNS

-1551 SGGAVSIVANATLT
+1551 SGGAVSLAANATLT

-1583 LTKSGAG
+1583 FTKSGAG
-1590 TLTLANTMNATG
+1590 TLTLSNTMNATG
-1602 GILISGGTLATG
+1602 AILISGGTLATG
-1614 AANIFSSTASIIAN
+1614 AADIFSSSASIIAN
-1628 SATLRLGGNQ
+1628 SATLKLGGNQ
-1638 SISHFSGSN
+1638 TLSGFSGNSSG
-1647 NNLDLSSYALT
+1647 LDLSSYALT
-1658 INTSGGLN
+1658 ITSGT
-1666 SLIGGLIT
+1666 IGGLIA

-1681 KNGASNLGI
+1681 KNGASGFSI
-1690 YSSSNTFSGQTILNA
+1690 FSTANTFSGQTILNA
-1705 GSITVLNTGTH
+1705 GSITVLNTGRH
-1716 FGTSTVTI
+1716 FGNSTVTI

-1729 TIGGV
+1729 TIGSSLP
-1734 TPAVTTNIS
+1734 TTTNIS

-1754 GGNASNTLTSNG
+1754 GGNASNALTSNG
-1766 SIIVE
+1766 SITVQ

-1810 TLRLSGNGTLGTGAI
+1810 TLRLSGNGTLGSGAI

-1841 TISGFTGGVLSNGT
+1841 TISAFTGGVLSNGT
-1855 LTANGGN
+1855 LTADGGN
-1862 FNVSAGTITAVLAGT
+1862 FNVSAGTITAVLAGS
-1877 NGLAKSASGTVVLSA
+1877 NGLVKSASGTVVLSA
-1892 ANTYSGGTT
+1892 ANNYSGATT

-1929 GAKSLTNTISGLTGG
+1929 GAKSLSNTISGLTGG

-1955 GNFNVSAGTITAVLA
+1955 GNFNVSAGTISAVLA

-2013 TVIDVNG
+2013 TVINING
-2020 GSFLVTAA
+2020 GSLLVTAA
-2028 NAVNDTAAINLG
+2028 NVVNDNAAINLG
-2040 GGRMA
+2040 GGSMA
-2045 VSGNFSENV
+2045 VSGNFDETV
-2054 GQLTLS
+2054 GLLTLS
-2060 ADSIIDFSGFSG
+2060 ANSTIDLAGFAG
-2072 VLRFSG
+2072 TLRFGG

-2096 THYGTQINNYNTP
+2096 TQYGTQINNYANP

-2119 NLTDNLANISFYSD
+2119 NLTDNLVNISFYSD
-2133 SGNSFVGSGFEV
+2133 SGNSFVGNGFID
-2145 SGFTGGGSQIIAVP
+2145 SNFAGPGTLIIAVP
-2159 ETETYFYAVA
+2159 EPETYFYAVA
-2169 LLAGLVVQYL
+2169 LLAGVVVQYI
-2179 GRRAK
+2179 RRQAK

>member
-1 MKFSHLRPILFAS
+1 MNFLLLRLILFVS
-14 LALTLTAAS
+14 LALALSESLRAD
-23 AQAQTTLYWGGGTS
+23 LYWGGGTS
-37 NVANGTALPTTVAGL
+37 DVANGTALPTTTAGGN
-52 TGTWGNSTTNWSSAY
+52 GTWNTTLKNWALSQNGSSYGAWTNNQVANFGFYSNNASEAVTIAGNHTIGGLVFSNQPATALNLVLTLNASSAQTLTLAG
-67 SPTVYA
+67 SSALFLITSSSSA
-73 AWGNGSVANL
+73 FNGISIGNNITLGSGSATLTKDGTGRLVFGSSSGTANSNA
-83 GYFTDVSGNANMTI
+83 FTGPLSVVSGLVLLDTASSMNGISTASVSTYRSDIASTSATNTSTSVPCTTPIFQVNLANAAGTKL
-97 SGNKTFN
+97 SD
-104 GMVASLAAASSVNRL
+104 SLAVTLQRGEFNVQGGGVSSTETIGQIQLAPYGYLN
-119 FTMSATSNTTLTL
+119 TSSATAGTTLTL
-132 GGDVA
+132 G
-137 RFLISAAGNTNG
+137 NG
-149 VVLGG
+149 TVGIDRGTTGLGTMVIGVNGSDALPVNVVL
-154 NLSLGASSTIL
+154 S
-165 LKDGAGLLQIS
+165 
-176 GNNSDAFTGKVLIRS
+176 
-191 GQLTK
+191 
-196 GGGTSLAGV
+196 
-205 TDFEVSGYRP
+205 
-215 TATLAQTNGN
+215 
-225 AGFTA
+225 
-230 PTLTLNFA
+230 
-238 NTAGNQTQINDDA
+238 
-251 VINLGNRGTL
+251 
-261 ILAGGNAAGTE
+261 
-272 TIGSLVAQGT
+272 
-282 GIIENRLGTAGQ
+282 
-294 VVNFG
+294 
-299 TLGRGTDG
+299 
-307 RATYIVT
+307 
-314 TNSDTLAQNIRITNT
+314 NT
-329 TGLATNELLPWLSTS
+329 TGLSKDSLLPWLTTS
-344 RGEWLSINSTN
+344 RAEFVQISS
-355 SNQLTRVAS
+355 SNNTLTRIAS
-364 TNATLNAAN
+364 TTADSNASNWASSYNATSNLRVTTTLSGALGSNLTVN
-373 WVSTYNGTSNVR
+373 SYGILGNGTTSLLE
-385 INGAMTNSL
+385 IGA
-394 TANLSLN
+394 
-401 SLGFLGTASH
+401 
-411 SDLNLGGNT
+411 GNT
-420 LTLDSGAL
+420 LTINSGAISMAGNGNKQYGFSNGTLTSGTDKLYLHTGVVNSGTLAINSSISGTLDIIKSGTVGASL
-428 GLGPESQ
+428 GGTVANTYTGNLIVNSGDLDLAKSGAATGAAFVRGGALLSISNATALAATSNVTVDKKGVLVLGTTANLGGAITLNGGQILQGNSDPTFSGSGFGLQ
-435 NRNNILSNGTIRT
+435 FNGGLYTLSNG
-448 SSSKPLYINTGFS
+448 NT
-461 NAANL
+461 
-466 SLDAILAGNMDIYV
+466 
-480 SGITTVNFGPVIA
+480 T
-493 AAGTPNTYN
+493 
-502 GTVYVNSGSLVANK
+502 K
-516 DAAITGNVVVA
+516 
-527 PGGSLLL
+527 
-534 GRANA
+534 
-539 TATTSNLTFA
+539 TA
-549 RDAVFSTG
+549 
-557 GFQSTLGGVVTMNG
+557 
-571 SQWFMGNNVNGV
+571 
-583 NLNNVGI
+583 
-590 GLVFNG
+590 
-596 GAVTY
+596 
-601 SSSANGALNL
+601 NL

-616 YAASSETQA
+616 YAGSSTESA
-625 VFQRVNPSASAAN
+625 VIRNISTGTAN
-638 GNFIINLNTGSNAGS
+638 LTIQLNTGASAGNAERVFQIS
-653 ANRTFDVADSI
+653 DSLS
-664 TLAAGTP
+664 LAAGTA
-671 EMLIDTVIANGGSG
+671 EMVVEVAIANGGSG
-685 TTTGGLI
+685 STTGSLR
-692 KTGNGTLMLTGSNT
+692 KTGNGTLQFLAPMT
-706 YTGGTTVNGG
+706 YTGGTVIDAG
-716 TLQLGSITAAA
+716 TLQLSTVSRDAKTG
-727 QSNLTGTFGSSGVDA
+727 LTGTTTSLTPKTLTFVEPVASTFIVGQTLNGTNIA
-742 EIITFAN
+742 AGAKIID
-749 PITGTMAFGQAVT
+749 
-762 GSGIGGNR
+762 
-770 TIAGILN
+770 ILN
-777 DYQVVVNG
+777 DYQVVMSASASATG
-785 STVGNATSAATNIA
+785 SATDIASGN
-799 LGAVNRIGSLS
+799 LSLTGRLA
-810 GNVTINSGGTVL
+810 GNVT
-822 VNGNA
+822 
-827 TFSSNSSIA
+827 

-847 NTTFSSNSSI
+847 NTTFSSGSSI

-863 FFRLGANGTAGSIG
+863 FLRLGANGTAGSIG

-895 LTQGTDFGSGISGTG
+895 LTQGTDFANGISGTG
-910 TLLQAGAGTTILAGT
+910 TLLQAGSGTTILAGT

-964 NASQTAGTLSGN
+964 NASQTAGTLTGN
-976 GSVLLASGQT
+976 GSVALAPSQT

-1010 GTGTLTLA
+1010 GNGTLTLA

-1039 NSLST
+1039 SSLST

-1049 NASTAAATLSLADG
+1049 NASTANATLSLADG

-1083 DLNNTTADFLLV
+1083 DLNGTTADFLSV

-1115 SSSRT
+1115 SSGTQRT
-1120 WDLITATGGL
+1120 WDLITAAGAGGL
-1130 TSDWVLDD
+1130 TSNWVLDD
-1138 TSFIPGDFT
+1138 QSFAAGDFT

-1153 GSTLRLSA
+1153 SNNTTLRLSA
-1161 DPSLT
+1161 DPLQS
-1166 SLWWSGN
+1166 SFWWSGN
-1173 QSSLWTTAAN
+1173 QSSLWTNAAN

-1188 AGSAASGSAPSSTID
+1188 AGSSASGSAPSSTID

-1220 DMSIKSL
+1220 DMSIQSL
-1227 RIDDSNDVSIAAGN
+1227 RIDDSNGVSIAAGN
-1241 TLTLTGSGAGIITIA
+1241 TLTLTGSGAGVITIA
-1256 AASGTTTID
+1256 ATSGTTTIN
-1265 ATLAGGQAGL
+1265 ATLAGAQAGL
-1275 TKSGLGT
+1275 TKSGSGT
-1282 LVMNAANSYS
+1282 LVLNAANSYS

-1304 ASLADGGVASSI
+1304 ANLADGGLASSI

-1327 LGTATLVYTGSN
+1327 LGNATLAYTGSN

-1345 FTLSDTTSTTLRVD
+1345 FTLSDNASTTLRVD
-1359 NTSTRLTL
+1359 NASSRLTL

-1394 SGGTTLANGTLQINS
+1394 SGGTTLANGTLQLNS

-1464 TVTTV
+1464 TVTTA
-1469 SGILSVNGSVTG
+1469 SGTLSVNGSVTG

-1495 GNNSYGGSTTVTAG
+1495 GNNSYSGSTTVTAG
-1509 TLRLQGGAAI
+1509 SLRLQGGAAI

-1524 LILNNS
+1524 LILSNS

-1551 SGGAVSIVANATLT
+1551 SGGAVSIAANATLT

-1583 LTKSGAG
+1583 FTKSGAG
-1590 TLTLANTMNATG
+1590 TLTLSNTMNATG
-1602 GILISGGTLATG
+1602 AILISGGTLATG
-1614 AANIFSSTASIIAN
+1614 AADIFSSSASIIAN
-1628 SATLRLGGNQ
+1628 SSTLRLGGNQ
-1638 SISHFSGSN
+1638 TLSGFSGSSSG
-1647 NNLDLSSYALT
+1647 LDLSSYALT
-1658 INTSGGLN
+1658 ITSGT
-1666 SLIGGLIT
+1666 IGGLIA

-1681 KNGASNLGI
+1681 KNGASGLSI
-1690 YSSSNTFSGQTILNA
+1690 YSSANTFSGQTILNS
-1705 GSITVLNTGTH
+1705 GSIQVLNTGTH

-1729 TIGGV
+1729 TIGNAGLP
-1734 TPAVTTNIS
+1734 TTTNIS

-1754 GGNASNTLTSNG
+1754 GGNASNALTSNG
-1766 SIIVE
+1766 SITVQ

-1783 TLSKQSAGVF
+1783 TLSKQSEGVF

-1841 TISGFTGGVLSNGT
+1841 TISGLTGGVLSNGT
-1855 LTANGGN
+1855 LTADGGN
-1862 FNVSAGTITAVLAGT
+1862 FNVSAGTISAVLAGT

-1892 ANTYSGGTT
+1892 ANSYSGGTT

-1955 GNFNVSAGTITAVLA
+1955 GNFNVSAGNITAVLA

-2003 ATASGALGNS
+2003 AAASGALGNS
-2013 TVIDVNG
+2013 TVINVNG

-2028 NAVNDTAAINLG
+2028 NAVNDNAAINLG

-2045 VSGNFSENV
+2045 ASGNFSETV
-2054 GQLTLS
+2054 GALTLS
-2060 ADSIIDFSGFSG
+2060 ANSIIDFSGFSG

-2096 THYGTQINNYNTP
+2096 TQYGTQINNYANP
-2109 SNLVFTTVTS
+2109 SNLVFSTVTS

-2145 SGFTGGGSQIIAVP
+2145 TGFSGGGSQIIAVP

-2169 LLAGLVVQYL
+2169 LLAGVVVQYL
-2179 GRRAK
+2179 RRRAK
-2184 RKPLEGHRPA
+2184 RKPLEGHRPIGAKIRNF